1 MDDLPEIDPE
11 RAFDSVMGGSR
22 PERRDA
28 AEHRERILDTARML
42 FTELGVDAVSM
53 HQIAQTAG
61 VGQGT
66 LYRRYA
72 HKGEL
77 CMDMM
82 RDSVSEF
89 WNEIDSYLVE
99 SAGARTA
106 RERLDTVLV
115 RCAGFVE
122 EKALLLSTMGDASCG
137 QRRSME
143 FENPFYTWL
152 HQTISDLLQQAVD
165 GGERPPMDVTFTAD
179 AILAA
184 LRPDLY
190 LFQRHERGFTPEQI
204 IQGLR
209 HTFIDGLTP
218 SI

>member
-1 MDDLPEIDPE
+1 MSRLPEIDSE
-11 RAFDSVMGGSR
+11 RAFDGPIGGSR
-22 PERRDA
+22 IERRDA
-28 AEHRERILDTARML
+28 AEHRERILDTARTL

-82 RDSVSEF
+82 RDSVGDF
-89 WNEIDSYLVE
+89 WNEIDSYLAE
-99 SAGARTA
+99 SAGTLTA
-106 RERLDTVLV
+106 RERLDTVLM
-115 RCAGFVE
+115 RCVGFVE

-137 QRRSME
+137 QKRSTE

-152 HQTISDLLQQAVD
+152 HRTISNLLQQAMD
-165 GGERPPMDVTFTAD
+165 GGEQPPLDVTFTAD

-190 LFQRHERGFTPEQI
+190 LFQRHERGYTPEQI

-209 HTFIDGLTP
+209 RTFVDRLTP
-218 SI
+218 SV